1 MKVGAYIFPTEY
13 SIGIVDLA
21 RALEE
26 RGFESLWVTE
36 HTHIPASRKTP
47 WPGGGELPREYS
59 HTLDPFVG
67 LAAAAAVTSTLRL
80 GTGICLL
87 TEHDP
92 ICLAKEVAT
101 LDLISNGRFELG
113 IGAGWNREEMENHGT
128 VFKHRFKVMEERA
141 KALKAIWTQ
150 DEASYDGE
158 FVKFESI
165 WSWPKPVQRPHPPIL
180 LGGETRHTL
189 RRVVEF
195 CEGWFPRGRN
205 FADPAGEMARLHA
218 AADAAGRARDSISV
232 SLFGARPDKAF
243 LGSCAAAGVDRAIF
257 TIPSEGKDKVMPLLD
272 KLAAHVS

>member
-1 MKVGAYIFPTEY
+1 MKAGVYIFPTDY

-21 RALEE
+21 RAAEE

-36 HTHIPASRKTP
+36 HTHIPAARKTP
-47 WPGGGELPREYS
+47 WPGGGKLPKEYS

-67 LAAAAAVTSTLRL
+67 LAAAAAVTKTLRL

-92 ICLAKEVAT
+92 ICLAKETASV
-101 LDLISNGRFELG
+101 DHISGGRFELG

-128 VFKHRFKVMEERA
+128 TFEDRFKVMEDRA
-141 KALKAIWTQ
+141 KAVKAIWTEE
-150 DEASYDGE
+150 EASYDGP
-158 FVKFESI
+158 FVKFERI

-180 LGGETRHTL
+180 LGGETKHTL

-195 CEGWFPRGRN
+195 CDGWFPRGRN
-205 FADPAGEMARLHA
+205 FDDPAREMARLHA
-218 AADAAGRARDSISV
+218 AADAHGRDRDTISV
-232 SLFGARPDKAF
+232 SLFGAKPEEDF
-243 LGSCAAAGVDRAIF
+243 LARCTDAGVNRAIF
-257 TIPSEGKDKVMPLLD
+257 TLPSEGKDKVMSLLD